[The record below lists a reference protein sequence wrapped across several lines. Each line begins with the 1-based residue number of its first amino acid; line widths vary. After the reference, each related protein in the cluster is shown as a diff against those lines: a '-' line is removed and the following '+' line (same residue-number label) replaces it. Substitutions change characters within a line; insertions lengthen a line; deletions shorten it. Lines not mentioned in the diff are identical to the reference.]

1 MSIIKDIAS
10 VVKNL
15 VLNAAGVERTF
26 LQYIDDGDIN
36 NALKLMTSNED
47 EVMQALKEYDPE
59 SHAVMSRRNKMRSGR
74 NPYET
79 CKLPRTRQNYINE
92 VELFFLLGNDI
103 VWTKEDGD
111 DEAYKLFTE
120 FIKSTRFA
128 SNMRKVKRIAGSET
142 ECAKYYRLY
151 RDTNGEAKYDVII
164 LSKSKGYDLRTLI
177 DQYGHLVAAAYGFKT
192 KRANGK
198 TIDNWVFL
206 TPDATFECTKGSLG
220 WEVTTSLN
228 PTHRINLVYY
238 KQPKAWGGVQHRC
251 DREEDIDSKIG
262 DTNNYFADPI
272 AKATADVLQAI
283 ADPDTPG
290 KVIQLQGRESSFDY
304 VNPPQASELR
314 RDEQLNLSQSILFD
328 SFTPDFSFE
337 NMKGMGTLTGE
348 SIKRALILGYIK
360 RQNRMEIYEEL
371 VDRDLHVMLG
381 VLAFLNPTLKEKI
394 EALDISFAFA
404 EPFGEDTREK
414 WSDVANLYGAG
425 LVSLEEAVRMV
436 GVAAD
441 ADAEIELIMGAEN
454 GTQKKIGFKE

>member
-1 MSIIKDIAS
+1 
-10 VVKNL
+10 
-15 VLNAAGVERTF
+15 
-26 LQYIDDGDIN
+26 
-36 NALKLMTSNED
+36 
-47 EVMQALKEYDPE
+47 
-59 SHAVMSRRNKMRSGR
+59 
-74 NPYET
+74 
-79 CKLPRTRQNYINE
+79 
-92 VELFFLLGNDI
+92 
-103 VWTKEDGD
+103 
-111 DEAYKLFTE
+111 
-120 FIKSTRFA
+120 
-128 SNMRKVKRIAGSET
+128 MRKVKRIAGSET

-151 RDTNGEAKYDVII
+151 RDTDGEAKCDVII
-164 LSKSKGYDLRTLI
+164 LSKSKGYDIRTLI

-206 TPDATFECTKGSLG
+206 TPDATFECTKGALG
-220 WEVTTSLN
+220 WEISTTLN
-228 PTHRINLVYY
+228 PTHRINIVYY
-238 KQPKAWGGVQHRC
+238 KQPKAWDGVQHRC

-272 AKATADVLQAI
+272 AKATADVLQAL

-290 KVIQLQGRESSFDY
+290 KIIQLQGRESSFDY

-337 NMKGMGTLTGE
+337 SMKGMGTLTGE
-348 SIKRALILGYIK
+348 AIKRALILGYIK

-381 VLAFLNPTLKEKI
+381 VLAFLNPALKEKI

-414 WSDVANLYGAG
+414 WAEVANLYGAG

-441 ADAEIELIMGAEN
+441 ADAEIELIRGADA
-454 GTQKKIGFKE
+454 TVSQPTHVKGFATS